1 MRWKTLCLQPIG
13 LNLLLTALLTQSG
26 MALEPI
32 LAKSDNYSE
41 LSSQTLNY
49 EPYKPPA
56 EGAPNDRGDAGSRS
70 PFDFMVL
77 VPRENIGAT
86 ATDYPTFWLYVKTAV
101 EKPISIELELRDGQ
115 DNTIYRTQ
123 FELNQG
129 PGIVSVPV
137 PQDSPALKA
146 GEKYYWYFSSF
157 EYELYRF
164 GELQRIALSPKV
176 ERQLANLTPK
186 ERIAVLA
193 NKGLWYETMTELAE
207 LRRINPEDDE
217 LAAAWAELLA
227 DPDVALEKIVSQP
240 VLNCC
245 TSTAQSRSQGLSQ

>member
-1 MRWKTLCLQPIG
+1 MRWKTSCLQPIG
-13 LNLLLTALLTQSG
+13 LNLLLTALFAQSG
-26 MALEPI
+26 MALEPM

-41 LSSQTLNY
+41 LSSQALNF
-49 EPYKPPA
+49 KPPA
-56 EGAPNDRGDAGSRS
+56 EGAPGDRGDAGSRS

-86 ATDYPTFWLYVKTAV
+86 ATDYPTFWLYVKTSI
-101 EKPISIELELRDGQ
+101 EKPIPIELELRDRQ

-123 FELNQG
+123 FELTQG
-129 PGIVSVPV
+129 PGIVSVPL
-137 PQDSPALKA
+137 PENAPALKA

-164 GELQRIALSPKV
+164 GELQRVALSPKV
-176 ERQLANLTPK
+176 EKQLANLTPK

-207 LRRINPEDDE
+207 LRRTNPEDTE
-217 LAAAWAELLA
+217 LKAVWAELLA
-227 DPDVALEKIVSQP
+227 DPDVDLERIVSQP

-245 TSTAQSRSQGLSQ
+245 TSTAQSRSLGVSQ

>member
-1 MRWKTLCLQPIG
+1 MRWKTSCLQPIG
-13 LNLLLTALLTQSG
+13 LNLLLTALLAQSG

-32 LAKSDNYSE
+32 LAKSDNDSE
-41 LSSQTLNY
+41 LSSQALN
-49 EPYKPPA
+49 YKPPA
-56 EGAPNDRGDAGSRS
+56 EGAPGDRGDAGSRS

-86 ATDYPTFWLYVKTAV
+86 ATDYPTFWLYVKTSI
-101 EKPISIELELRDGQ
+101 EKPIPIELELRDNQ

-123 FELNQG
+123 FELTQG
-129 PGIVSVPV
+129 PGIVSVPL
-137 PQDSPALKA
+137 PENAPALKA

-164 GELQRIALSPKV
+164 GELQRVALSPKV
-176 ERQLANLTPK
+176 EKQLANLTPK

-207 LRRINPEDDE
+207 LRRTNPEDTE
-217 LAAAWAELLA
+217 LKAVWAELLA
-227 DPDVALEKIVSQP
+227 DPDVDLERIVSQP

-245 TSTAQSRSQGLSQ
+245 TSTAQSRSLGVSQ